1 MIVFQ
6 TGAARF
12 GLCEMFDYGIGWGVV
27 IIVRALFFFRR
38 GSTFLEGR
46 GTSDG
51 RVTRVVDYYL
61 TLTFSRF
68 SWQCV
73 YSICV

>member
-27 IIVRALFFFRR
+27 IIVRALFFL
-38 GSTFLEGR
+38 GEGVPFWR
-46 GTSDG
+46 DG
-51 RVTRVVDYYL
+51 GRAMEELHVLLIT
-61 TLTFSRF
+61 
-68 SWQCV
+68 
-73 YSICV
+73 I